1 MDSQGTPLR
10 QGLAGVWGRW
20 PRQVCMCGRA
30 ETAEKGV
37 FPAAETSL
45 VTKGESPRL
54 PAASDFSN
62 PLVPPPPF
70 SSSPAPWLL
79 ARFPC
84 ILENTCPS
92 KTPGPSSPQGS
103 PDSGDN
109 EKSVRNPIWAYQVGS
124 LVEGVSFLAPRQVG
138 SSCPLPDVAFRA
150 PVGSSRPKKRK
161 VLPTLQGFRRL
172 FFFLFQ
178 SNPPNSGFSSHT
190 QTESGSICFQKAEG
204 QRFGKKNLL
213 CNSRGG
219 EGGVRG
225 HIPIAKMH

>member
-1 MDSQGTPLR
+1 
-10 QGLAGVWGRW
+10 
-20 PRQVCMCGRA
+20 MCGRA
-30 ETAEKGV
+30 ETDV
-37 FPAAETSL
+37 FPAAEMSL
-45 VTKGESPRL
+45 VTEGESRRL
-54 PAASDFSN
+54 SAASDFSS
-62 PLVPPPPF
+62 PPVPPPPF
-70 SSSPAPWLL
+70 SSSPAPRLL

-84 ILENTCPS
+84 ILENSPCPS
-92 KTPGPSSPQGS
+92 KSPGPSSPQES

-109 EKSVRNPIWAYQVGS
+109 EKSVRNPIWGYQVGS

-138 SSCPLPDVAFRA
+138 SSSPLPDVAFQA
-150 PVGSSRPKKRK
+150 PVGSSWPKKRK

-172 FFFLFQ
+172 FFFFQ

>member
-1 MDSQGTPLR
+1 MCLG
-10 QGLAGVWGRW
+10 GR
-20 PRQVCMCGRA
+20 GG
-30 ETAEKGV
+30 TAEKDS

-45 VTKGESPRL
+45 VSRQGESLRL
-54 PAASDFSN
+54 SAAVSRQGESLRLSAASDFSS
-62 PLVPPPPF
+62 PLFPPPLF
-70 SSSPAPWLL
+70 SSSSKASLHSRKRSP
-79 ARFPC
+79 
-84 ILENTCPS
+84 CPS
-92 KTPGPSSPQGS
+92 KSPGPSSPQGS
-103 PDSGDN
+103 SDLGDN
-109 EKSVRNPIWAYQVGS
+109 EKSVRNPIWGYQVGS
-124 LVEGVSFLAPRQVG
+124 SAERVSFLAPRQVG

-150 PVGSSRPKKRK
+150 PVGSSRPKRK

-172 FFFLFQ
+172 FFFQ

-190 QTESGSICFQKAEG
+190 QTESSVICIQKAEG